1 MPAARPRARI
11 LSLARIKRLIPKKI
25 PLWLISFEWAATRDR
40 HMRILVVDDEPVSR
54 SLLEAV
60 LGKQDCIVETADRG
74 EDALDLVRTYDFDA
88 MILDLRLPDL
98 DGGAVLR
105 RLRGSGAAL
114 PVMILS
120 GITDRNARVQ
130 ALFDGADDY
139 LTKPFDRE
147 ELIAR
152 LKTIVRRA
160 RGHAASEI
168 RVGRLALDLASRT
181 VTVDGQPLKVTA
193 KEYGILELLAL
204 RRGTTLS
211 KEVFLDHLYGGR
223 DEPEQKI
230 IDVFICKLRKKIQ
243 ALGGGPGIETV
254 WGQGYVLREPGRGTP
269 GLAEAAPD
277 FFGPALTAEA
287 LYRLREA
294 ELEALLLQLL
304 PAAGLAAPELTGGF
318 AA

>member
-1 MPAARPRARI
+1 
-11 LSLARIKRLIPKKI
+11 
-25 PLWLISFEWAATRDR
+25 
-40 HMRILVVDDEPVSR
+40 MRILVVDDDPVSR

-60 LGKQDCIVETADRG
+60 LAKQDCIVESTDRG
-74 EDALDLVRTYDFDA
+74 EEVVDFVRSYDFDA
-88 MILDLRLPDL
+88 MILDLRLPDV

-105 RLRGSGAAL
+105 RLRAAGFGL

-120 GITDRNARVQ
+120 GVTDRNARIQ

-139 LTKPFDRE
+139 LTKPFDKE

-152 LKTIVRRA
+152 LKTVVRRSK
-160 RGHAASEI
+160 GHATSEI
-168 RVGRLALDLASRT
+168 RVGRLALDIASRT

-193 KEYGILELLAL
+193 KEYGILELMVL

-243 ALGGGPGIETV
+243 AVGGGPGIETV
-254 WGQGYVLREPGRGTP
+254 WGQGYVLREPEGGKP

-287 LYRLREA
+287 LDALRLA

-304 PAAGLAAPELTGGF
+304 PDDDGDAPPWSGGF

>member
-1 MPAARPRARI
+1 
-11 LSLARIKRLIPKKI
+11 
-25 PLWLISFEWAATRDR
+25 
-40 HMRILVVDDEPVSR
+40 MRILVVDDDPVSR

-60 LGKQDCIVETADRG
+60 LAKQDCVVESTDRG
-74 EDALDLVRTYDFDA
+74 EEVVDFVRSYDFDA
-88 MILDLRLPDL
+88 MILDLRLPDV

-105 RLRGSGAAL
+105 RLRGAGFAL

-120 GITDRNARVQ
+120 GVTDRNARIQ

-139 LTKPFDRE
+139 LTKPFDKE

-152 LKTIVRRA
+152 LKTVVRRSK
-160 RGHAASEI
+160 GHATSEI
-168 RVGRLALDLASRT
+168 RVGRLALDIASRT
-181 VTVDGQPLKVTA
+181 VTVDGQPLRVTA

-243 ALGGGPGIETV
+243 AVGGGPGIETV
-254 WGQGYVLREPGRGTP
+254 WGQGYVLREPEGGTP

-277 FFGPALTAEA
+277 FFGPALTPEA
-287 LYRLREA
+287 LEALRAA
-294 ELEALLLQLL
+294 ELEALLLELL
-304 PAAGLAAPELTGGF
+304 PADGGDMPPWSGGF

>member
-1 MPAARPRARI
+1 
-11 LSLARIKRLIPKKI
+11 
-25 PLWLISFEWAATRDR
+25 
-40 HMRILVVDDEPVSR
+40 MRVLLVDDDPVST

-60 LGKQDCIVETADRG
+60 LGRQDCVVEATDLG
-74 EDALDLVRTYDFDA
+74 EEALDLVRTYDFDA
-88 MILDLRLPDL
+88 MILDLRLPDI

-105 RLRGSGAAL
+105 RLRGAGSAL
-114 PVMILS
+114 PVLVVS
-120 GITDRNARVQ
+120 AVTDRHARIQ
-130 ALFDGADDY
+130 TIFDGADDY
-139 LTKPFDRE
+139 LTKPVDTE
-147 ELIAR
+147 ELVAR
-152 LKTIVRRA
+152 LKSAVRRA
-160 RGHAASEI
+160 KGHPASVI
-168 RVGRLALDLASRT
+168 RIGRLAVDLASRT

-254 WGQGYVLREPGRGTP
+254 WGQGYVLREPEAGAP
-269 GLAEAAPD
+269 GLAEAAPE
-277 FFGPALTAEA
+277 FFGPALTADA
-287 LYRLREA
+287 LHRLRAA
-294 ELEALLLQLL
+294 ELESLLLELL
-304 PAAGLAAPELTGGF
+304 PETAAMPPLEGGF